1 MPWNLSSDERL
12 AGFLNRILPSAGG
25 SSSVEEINESGSAQ
39 CGRGLP
45 CSLTPMVWIERNSR
59 LQPVTCLHLC

>member
-25 SSSVEEINESGSAQ
+25 SSSVEEMNESGSAQ

-45 CSLTPMVWIERNSR
+45 SR
-59 LQPVTCLHLC
+59 PNVARGPVFNTYGQD